1 MVTAFIVSIYSEIR
15 GLSLEK
21 AQGMWLFK
29 GMFGRM
35 LFLFI
40 FLPMIELYLLIM
52 LGSRIGAMPTIG
64 LIVLTGVL
72 GASLARQ
79 QGLSVLSRIQREM
92 ASGKPPAQ
100 ELVEGAL
107 IVVGGIVLLTP
118 GIITDLFGFSLLVP
132 PIRKAICQSL
142 TKSFGKKVSK
152 ATGFS
157 HMSDGFSSFRK
168 GSDDVI
174 DV

>member
-1 MVTAFIVSIYSEIR
+1 
-15 GLSLEK
+15 
-21 AQGMWLFK
+21 
-29 GMFGRM
+29 MFGRM
-35 LFLFI
+35 LLLFI
-40 FLPMIELYLLIM
+40 FLPMVELYLLIM

-64 LIVLTGVL
+64 LIVLTGLL

-79 QGLSVLSRIQREM
+79 QGLSVISRIQKEM
-92 ASGKPPAQ
+92 ASGKPPTQ

-118 GIITDLFGFSLLVP
+118 GIITDIFGFSLLIP
-132 PIRKAICQSL
+132 SIRKALCRTL
-142 TKSFGKKVSK
+142 TKSFTKKVTK

-157 HMSDGFSSFRK
+157 HFSCGFNNSRRDA
-168 GSDDVI
+168 DDVI

>member
-1 MVTAFIVSIYSEIR
+1 
-15 GLSLEK
+15 
-21 AQGMWLFK
+21 
-29 GMFGRM
+29 MFGRM
-35 LFLFI
+35 LLLFI
-40 FLPMIELYLLIM
+40 FLPMVELYLLIM

-79 QGLSVLSRIQREM
+79 QGLSVLSRIQKEM
-92 ASGKPPAQ
+92 ASGKPPTQ

-118 GIITDLFGFSLLVP
+118 GIITDLFGFSLLIP
-132 PIRKAICQSL
+132 SIRKALCRTL
-142 TKSFGKKVSK
+142 TKSFTKKVGK
-152 ATGFS
+152 AAGFS
-157 HMSDGFSSFRK
+157 HFSSGFNNARK
-168 GSDDVI
+168 DADDVI

>member
-1 MVTAFIVSIYSEIR
+1 
-15 GLSLEK
+15 
-21 AQGMWLFK
+21 
-29 GMFGRM
+29 MFGRM
-35 LFLFI
+35 LLLFI
-40 FLPMIELYLLIM
+40 FLPMVELYLLIM

-79 QGLSVLSRIQREM
+79 QGLSVLAKIQKEI
-92 ASGKPPAQ
+92 STGKPPTT

-118 GIITDLFGFSLLVP
+118 GILTDIFGFSLLIP
-132 PIRKAICQSL
+132 PFRKALCQKL
-142 TKSFGKKVSK
+142 TSSFSKHVGK
-152 ATGFS
+152 ATGFAHS
-157 HMSDGFSSFRK
+157 SNQYSSFRK
-168 GSDDVI
+168 DADDVI